1 MPRPSI
7 LTQVNAGLPRLSRW
21 QGPWALHVHAF
32 SWLHSFVHE
41 DPNEERD
48 ACEDETSFGLT
59 EIQWAAVAVG
69 LSVMGGCLAWL
80 KWGFKSPC
88 KKLGV
93 NLDEPEWCCSPS
105 QKKLDQSVAEP
116 SLRSSAEPG
125 EDPEAGPGPAD
136 PPESDPGATRQ

>member
-1 MPRPSI
+1 MFM
-7 LTQVNAGLPRLSRW
+7 
-21 QGPWALHVHAF
+21 H

-48 ACEDETSFGLT
+48 ACEDETLVRSYRNPMGCSRSWPQPSFGLT

-125 EDPEAGPGPAD
+125 EDPEAGPGPTE